1 MCVITILEDT
11 RQQEKKHEN
20 KHKYFREH
28 GILWRR
34 VALDCGDYALPN
46 DRSVVI
52 DTKKDI
58 EEFIGDIQV
67 KQMPKGAIRQEVNA
81 ICEACD
87 ISSETALA
95 IFNLITGDDD
105 KRFPEGEISQFCWNN
120 RIEGTIYKCCVM
132 QRNGAANKCVGT
144 VYLDKKPNDDMKE
157 EILMKYHGSH
167 KVTVKTTT
175 AEKEFQNLYVQRYG
189 FLHRDIKRAVNNGT
203 KFILLIEA
211 NRNINSIDDVGK
223 YFVNKRQWL
232 YEKRVREDWDIPIGV
247 DFSQAVAD
255 LRVQGAIIPI
265 GPMNGEKVAKI
276 MRTMEEKYGVEFQFC
291 RKSDSGKRILEL
303 LGVDISD
310 S

>member
-1 MCVITILEDT
+1 MVVILEDT

-67 KQMPKGAIRQEVNA
+67 KQMSKGLIRQEILSIQKSCGFSLEMAN
-81 ICEACD
+81 
-87 ISSETALA
+87 S
-95 IFNLITGDDD
+95 IFILIAGDDEG
-105 KRFPEGEISQFCWNN
+105 RFPEGEISQFCWNN

-132 QRNGAANKCVGT
+132 QKNGAANKCVGT
-144 VYLDKKPNDDMKE
+144 VYLDAKPNDGMKA
-157 EILMKYHGSH
+157 EILMKYPGSH

-203 KFILLIEA
+203 KFILLIETG
-211 NRNINSIDDVGK
+211 RNINSIDDVEK
-223 YFVNKRQWL
+223 HFVNKRQWM
-232 YEKRVREDWDIPIGV
+232 YEQKIRKDWDIPRGV
-247 DFSQAVAD
+247 DFSDAVAD
-255 LRVQGAIIPI
+255 LKAQGANIPI
-265 GPMNGEKVAKI
+265 GPMSGERVAKI
-276 MRTMEEKYGVEFQFC
+276 MRTMTEKYGVEFHFC
-291 RKSDSGKRILEL
+291 RKSESGKRILEL
-303 LGVDISD
+303 LGVVA
-310 S
+310 

>member
-1 MCVITILEDT
+1 MITILEDT

-20 KHKYFREH
+20 KHKYFREK

-34 VALDCGDYALPN
+34 VSLDCGDYTLPN

-67 KQMPKGAIRQEVNA
+67 RQMSKGAIRQEIIA
-81 ICEACD
+81 IQRGCWIPTD
-87 ISSETALA
+87 IANS

-105 KRFPEGEISQFCWNN
+105 GRFPEGEISQFCWNN

-132 QRNGAANKCVGT
+132 QKNGSANKCVGT
-144 VYLDKKPNDDMKE
+144 VYLDEKPNDEIKTG
-157 EILMKYHGSH
+157 ILMKYPGSH

-175 AEKEFQNLYVQRYG
+175 AEKEFRDLYVQRYG

-203 KFILLIEA
+203 KFILLIES
-211 NRNINSIDDVGK
+211 NRKINSIDDVEK

-232 YEKRVREDWDIPIGV
+232 YEQRIRKDWDIPRNV
-247 DFSQAVAD
+247 EFSVSVSD
-255 LRVQGAIIPI
+255 LRAQGANIPV
-265 GPMNGEKVAKI
+265 GPMNGDKVAKV

-291 RKSDSGKRILEL
+291 RKDESGRRILEL
-303 LGVDISD
+303 LGVDVSVA
-310 S
+310 

>member
-1 MCVITILEDT
+1 MITILEDT

-20 KHKYFREH
+20 KHKYFREN

-67 KQMPKGAIRQEVNA
+67 KQMPKGAIRNE
-81 ICEACD
+81 ILSIHKACD
-87 ISSETALA
+87 FSLETANS
-95 IFNLITGDDD
+95 IFNLITADDNG
-105 KRFPEGEISQFCWNN
+105 RFPEGEISQFCWNN

-132 QRNGAANKCVGT
+132 QNNGAANKCVGT
-144 VYLDKKPNDDMKE
+144 VYLDEKPNDGMKT
-157 EILMKYHGSH
+157 EILMKYPGSH

-189 FLHRDIKRAVNNGT
+189 FMHRDIKRAVNNGT
-203 KFILLIEA
+203 KFIILIEA
-211 NRNINSIDDVGK
+211 SRNINSIDDVGK

-232 YEKRVREDWDIPIGV
+232 YEKKVRENWDIPRGV
-247 DFSQAVAD
+247 DFAQAVAE
-255 LRVQGAIIPI
+255 LRSQGASIPI
-265 GPMNGEKVAKI
+265 GPMNGERVAKV
-276 MRTMEEKYGVEFQFC
+276 MRTMEEKYGVEFHFC
-291 RKSDSGKRILEL
+291 RKSESGKRILEL
-303 LGVDISD
+303 LGVGENAS
-310 S
+310 

>member
-1 MCVITILEDT
+1 MITILEDT

-34 VALDCGDYALPN
+34 VGLDCGDYTLPN

-67 KQMPKGAIRQEVNA
+67 KQMSKGAIRQEIIA
-81 ICEACD
+81 IQRGCWIPTD
-87 ISSETALA
+87 IANS

-105 KRFPEGEISQFCWNN
+105 GRFPEGEISQFCWNN

-132 QRNGAANKCVGT
+132 QKNGAANKCVGT
-144 VYLDKKPNDDMKE
+144 VYLDEKPNDGVKTEM
-157 EILMKYHGSH
+157 LMKYQGSH

-203 KFILLIEA
+203 KFILLIES
-211 NRNINSIDDVGK
+211 NRKINSVDDLEQH
-223 YFVNKRQWL
+223 FVNKRQWL
-232 YEKRVREDWDIPIGV
+232 YEQRIRKDWDIPRNA
-247 DFSQAVAD
+247 DFSKAVED
-255 LRVQGAIIPI
+255 LKAQGANIPI
-265 GPMNGEKVAKI
+265 GPMNGDKVAKI
-276 MRTMEEKYGVEFQFC
+276 MRTMEDKYGVEFQFC
-291 RKSDSGKRILEL
+291 RKSESGKRILEL
-303 LGVDISD
+303 LGVDVSVV
-310 S
+310 

>member
-1 MCVITILEDT
+1 MITILEDT

-20 KHKYFREH
+20 KHKYFREN

-67 KQMPKGAIRQEVNA
+67 KQMSKGLIRQE
-81 ICEACD
+81 ILSIQKACD
-87 ISSETALA
+87 FSLETANS
-95 IFNLITGDDD
+95 IFNLITGEDEG
-105 KRFPEGEISQFCWNN
+105 RFPEGEISQFCWNN
-120 RIEGTIYKCCVM
+120 RIEGTIYKCCAM
-132 QRNGAANKCVGT
+132 QKNGSANKCVGT
-144 VYLDKKPNDDMKE
+144 VYLDDRPNDGIKT
-157 EILMKYHGSH
+157 EILMKYPGSH

-203 KFILLIEA
+203 KFILLIETG
-211 NRNINSIDDVGK
+211 RNINSVDDVENH
-223 YFVNKRQWL
+223 FVNKRQWL
-232 YEKRVREDWDIPIGV
+232 YEQRIRKDWDIPRGV

-255 LRVQGAIIPI
+255 LKTQGANIPI
-265 GPMNGEKVAKI
+265 GPMNGERVAKI
-276 MRTMEEKYGVEFQFC
+276 MRTMTEKYGVEFHFC
-291 RKSDSGKRILEL
+291 RKSESGKRILEL
-303 LGVDISD
+303 LGVVA
-310 S
+310 

>member
-1 MCVITILEDT
+1 MITILEDT

-20 KHKYFREH
+20 KHKYFREN

-67 KQMPKGAIRQEVNA
+67 KQMSKGAIRQEIIA
-81 ICEACD
+81 IQRGCWIPTD
-87 ISSETALA
+87 IANS

-105 KRFPEGEISQFCWNN
+105 GRFPEGEISQFCWNN

-132 QRNGAANKCVGT
+132 QKNGAANKCVGT
-144 VYLDKKPNDDMKE
+144 VYLDEKPNDGMKA
-157 EILMKYHGSH
+157 EILMKYPGSH
-167 KVTVKTTT
+167 KVAVKTTT

-203 KFILLIEA
+203 KFIFLIEA
-211 NRNINSIDDVGK
+211 NRNISSIDDVEHR
-223 YFVNKRQWL
+223 FVNKRQWM
-232 YEKRVREDWDIPIGV
+232 YEQKIRKEFDIPIGV
-247 DFSQAVAD
+247 DFAHAVAE
-255 LRVQGAIIPI
+255 LRSQGANIPI
-265 GPMNGEKVAKI
+265 GPMTGERVAKV
-276 MRTMEEKYGVEFQFC
+276 MRTMEEKYGVEFHFC
-291 RKSDSGKRILEL
+291 RKSESGKRILEL
-303 LGVDISD
+303 LGVGKNAS
-310 S
+310 

>member
-28 GILWRR
+28 GVLWRR

-46 DRSVVI
+46 DRSVVV

-67 KQMPKGAIRQEVNA
+67 KQMSKGAIRQEVNA

-87 ISSETALA
+87 ISSETALS
-95 IFNLITGDDD
+95 IFNLIAGDDD
-105 KRFPEGEISQFCWNN
+105 GRFPEGEISQFCWNN

-132 QRNGAANKCVGT
+132 QRNGNANKCIAT
-144 VYLDKKPNDDMKE
+144 VYLDKKPDDEMKE

-203 KFILLIEA
+203 KFIMLIEV
-211 NRNINSIDDVGK
+211 NRNINSIDDVEHN
-223 YFVNKRQWL
+223 FVNKRQWL
-232 YEKRVREDWDIPIGV
+232 YEKKVCKDWDIPKGS
-247 DFSQAVAD
+247 DFSQAVDD
-255 LRVQGAIIPI
+255 LRAQGASIPI
-265 GPMNGEKVAKI
+265 GPMTGERVSKI
-276 MRTMEEKYGVEFQFC
+276 MRTMEAKYGVEFHFC
-291 RKSDSGKRILEL
+291 RKNESGKRILEL
-303 LGVDISD
+303 LGVDENAS
-310 S
+310 

>member
-1 MCVITILEDT
+1 MITILEDT

-20 KHKYFREH
+20 KHKYFREN

-67 KQMPKGAIRQEVNA
+67 KQMPKGAIRNG
-81 ICEACD
+81 ILSIRKACD
-87 ISSETALA
+87 FSLETANA
-95 IFNLITGDDD
+95 IFNLITADDNG
-105 KRFPEGEISQFCWNN
+105 RFPEGEISQFCWNN

-132 QRNGAANKCVGT
+132 QKNGAANKCVGT
-144 VYLDKKPNDDMKE
+144 VYLDEKPNDGMKT
-157 EILMKYHGSH
+157 EILMKYPSSH

-211 NRNINSIDDVGK
+211 NRSINSIDDVEHR
-223 YFVNKRQWL
+223 FVNKRQWL
-232 YEKRVREDWDIPIGV
+232 YEQRVRKDWDIPRGV
-247 DFSQAVAD
+247 DFAQAVAE
-255 LRVQGAIIPI
+255 LRSQGANIPI
-265 GPMNGEKVAKI
+265 GPMGGERVAKI
-276 MRTMEEKYGVEFQFC
+276 MRTMNEKYDVEFQFC
-291 RKSDSGKRILEL
+291 RKNESGKRILEL
-303 LGVDISD
+303 LGVDVSVT
-310 S
+310 

>member
-1 MCVITILEDT
+1 MITILEDT
-11 RQQEKKHEN
+11 RQQENKHEN
-20 KHKYFREH
+20 KHKYFREK

-67 KQMPKGAIRQEVNA
+67 KQMPKGAIRQEIISIQKA
-81 ICEACD
+81 CEF
-87 ISSETALA
+87 SLETANA
-95 IFNLITGDDD
+95 IFNLITGDDEG
-105 KRFPEGEISQFCWNN
+105 RFPEGEISQFCWNN

-132 QRNGAANKCVGT
+132 EKNGAANKCVGT
-144 VYLDKKPNDDMKE
+144 VYLDEKPNDGMKT
-157 EILMKYHGSH
+157 EILMKYLGSH

-203 KFILLIEA
+203 KFILLIETG
-211 NRNINSIDDVGK
+211 RNINSIDDVDK
-223 YFVNKRQWL
+223 HFVNKRQWM
-232 YEKRVREDWDIPIGV
+232 YEQKIRKDWGIPRGV

-255 LRVQGAIIPI
+255 LKFHGANIPI
-265 GPMNGEKVAKI
+265 GPMSGERVAKI
-276 MRTMEEKYGVEFQFC
+276 MRTMTERYGVEFHFC
-291 RKSDSGKRILEL
+291 RKSESGKRILEL
-303 LGVDISD
+303 LGVDICVS
-310 S
+310 